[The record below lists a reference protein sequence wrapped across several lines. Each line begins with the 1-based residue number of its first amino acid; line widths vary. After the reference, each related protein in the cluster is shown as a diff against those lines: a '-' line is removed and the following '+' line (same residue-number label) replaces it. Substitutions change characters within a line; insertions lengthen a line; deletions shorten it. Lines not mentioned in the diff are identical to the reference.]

1 MLRLG
6 TFGRRDF
13 GKAPQGFNP
22 GEEGRRI
29 MSVEKIDAD
38 KRTVELSF
46 SSEIEVKRWGMIEV
60 LDHSPKAVD
69 LSRLNAGGPLLFN
82 HDLDEVLGVIER
94 AWLDG
99 TGKGRALVRFSK
111 RQDAEE
117 VWQDIQDGIL
127 KNVSVGYRINE
138 VKLKETRD
146 DGTDVYL
153 VTKWEPYEI
162 SIVTAPAD
170 PSVGVGRTLQ
180 TPQQPEKPISPMKDK
195 LIAACAAR
203 GITLKGDET
212 EDQLLSLL
220 GTKPEPTPA
229 KRSIEVGEDHSDAVK
244 AERQR
249 MADITAAAK
258 KLKLNELGERFV
270 TEGKSLDEF
279 RAAAL
284 DEITKRATAFKESHT
299 PIGLSDK
306 EARSFQFLN
315 LVRSLADP
323 QNKGL
328 REAAA
333 FEFEVCE
340 AARSHRKN
348 ARGTV
353 VPVDVLHKPLSE
365 QARRDIISIK
375 TGSGYTGTGGETVQT
390 TLLASSFYELL
401 RNRTSIMRLGTILG
415 GLVGDIDIPKQLTNA
430 ANAEWIGEDEQAP
443 NKQMTFGSISLSP
456 KTVACYGHV
465 TRKMLMQ
472 SSLDVEALL
481 RRDLAA
487 AMSQAIDLA
496 GYYGDGTG
504 NAPKGIRYS
513 DGVNALYF
521 GASAPTYAELVE
533 METLIEEANLDV
545 AASRYVHNAR
555 MKGTFKTT
563 KKVAGSSTETFLW
576 EGNGVNGYASDVT
589 NQIEN
594 GHVFFGDFSELLIGM
609 WGGLDIIVDPYTQ
622 SSRGRIV
629 VNNFQDVDFE
639 VRRPEA
645 FVFGTTLA
653 AS

>member
-1 MLRLG
+1 M
-6 TFGRRDF
+6 

-46 SSEIEVKRWGMIEV
+46 SSDIEVKRWGMIEV

-270 TEGKSLDEF
+270 TEGKSIDEF

-299 PIGLSDK
+299 PIGLNDK

>member
-1 MLRLG
+1 
-6 TFGRRDF
+6 
-13 GKAPQGFNP
+13 
-22 GEEGRRI
+22 
-29 MSVEKIDAD
+29 
-38 KRTVELSF
+38 
-46 SSEIEVKRWGMIEV
+46 
-60 LDHSPKAVD
+60 
-69 LSRLNAGGPLLFN
+69 
-82 HDLDEVLGVIER
+82 
-94 AWLDG
+94 
-99 TGKGRALVRFSK
+99 
-111 RQDAEE
+111 
-117 VWQDIQDGIL
+117 
-127 KNVSVGYRINE
+127 
-138 VKLKETRD
+138 
-146 DGTDVYL
+146 
-153 VTKWEPYEI
+153 
-162 SIVTAPAD
+162 
-170 PSVGVGRTLQ
+170 
-180 TPQQPEKPISPMKDK
+180 MKDK

-270 TEGKSLDEF
+270 TEGKSIDEF

-299 PIGLSDK
+299 PIGLNDK